1 MDISS
6 LIVRGFIKIISKWGS
21 FDNLLFQ
28 SGAKTVI
35 SKLVNV
41 YFKVGQLFQSG
52 QLLQSGAK
60 SYFKVG
66 QIFQSGT

>member
-21 FDNLLFQ
+21 FDLLFQ